1 MNVKEVPADTKFRV
15 GYAVFIYTREDHA
28 LDESDEQAA
37 VSVEN
42 SKNGIF
48 QIKGDLRVQLL

>member
-1 MNVKEVPADTKFRV
+1 MNVKEVPEGTQFRV
-15 GYAVFIYTREDHA
+15 GYAVFIYTREDHT
-28 LDESDEQAA
+28 LDESNEQAA